1 VPIEIEEMQT
11 EVHVGKENPLQTTVE
26 TGRPGSP
33 AEGATAARAALEG
46 LVLGIVEEAL
56 ERMVREVN

>member
-1 VPIEIEEMQT
+1 MPIEIEEMQT
-11 EVHVGKENPLQTTVE
+11 EVHVGRETPLQAAVQ
-26 TGRPGSP
+26 TGRPVSP